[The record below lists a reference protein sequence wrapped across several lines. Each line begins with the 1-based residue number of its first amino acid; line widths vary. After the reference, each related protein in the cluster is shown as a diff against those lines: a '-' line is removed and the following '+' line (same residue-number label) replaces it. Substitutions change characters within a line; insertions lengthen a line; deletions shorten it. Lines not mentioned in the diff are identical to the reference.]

1 MATVKVYKP
10 RIEKVTKRKFVMV
23 SHVGNM
29 LALPRAPRVTEFS
42 SIGQEWSESARAG
55 RESVMRRT
63 GKKTKEFSISIELGV
78 TDRTKTVK
86 YQLKN
91 LEDWA
96 NTVKPVRI
104 IFTSNETGYYHITD
118 FSYTVNERR
127 ESDNEPSR
135 ASVTLSFRRAVT
147 ESIKIGAIKRPVKK
161 KPTPKK
167 KYKPK
172 AKPKPKAKK
181 KKVRTHKMRKG
192 DTLWDLARKYYGNS
206 NKWKKLADANK
217 IKNVRKIP
225 IGKVIKIP

>member
-29 LALPRAPRVTEFS
+29 LALPRAPRVTAFS
-42 SIGQEWSESARAG
+42 SLGQEWTESARAG
-55 RESVMRRT
+55 REAVMRRT
-63 GKKTKEFSISIELGV
+63 GKKTKEFSIEIELGV
-78 TDRTKTVK
+78 TDPNKTVK

-104 IFTSNETGYYHITD
+104 IFTSRETGYYHITD
-118 FSYTVNERR
+118 FNYTVNARR
-127 ESDNEPSR
+127 PSDNEPSR
-135 ASVTLSFRRAVT
+135 ATVSMTFRRAVT
-147 ESIKIGAIKRPVKK
+147 ESIKVGAIKQPIKKKAVPKKK
-161 KPTPKK
+161 KPKP
-167 KYKPK
+167 KPK
-172 AKPKPKAKK
+172 AKPKKN
-181 KKVRTHKMRKG
+181 KVRTHKIRKG
-192 DTLWDLARKYYGNS
+192 DTLWDLARKYYGNG
-206 NKWKKLADANK
+206 NKWKKIADANK